1 MNLRDSIKKLPFVGE
16 SRQEKYKKLGIE
28 TIEDLL
34 RFQPRDFVDL
44 RNPLKIEE
52 TYHLPRGTKVAIWA
66 KVEKL
71 SFTRT
76 PRRGVF
82 VVKAKI
88 ADGTGSIESIWFNQR
103 YLASFLKESDQYLFY
118 GTLGFDFSNKKI
130 SLQSPK
136 ILPKPDI
143 YITYPQT
150 RGLSSRQIS
159 QSIKLALES
168 GYQLE
173 EYLPRYVLEKFDLV
187 DIKQASNKMHFPQND
202 DDLITSRAR
211 FDFENI
217 FKFICQNII
226 QNKQKDKKRAFKIES
241 SRTDLSEII
250 ANLPF
255 QLTEDQK
262 QSIDEILSDFKLS
275 HPMNRLLQGDVGCGK
290 TAVAFVGA
298 YFAIKAGFQVIYL
311 APTEIL
317 ASQQYN
323 SAQKFFENFDFKLS
337 LVTGKSKGENRDADL
352 VIGTHAILN
361 RDIDFE
367 KVALVIIDEQHRFG
381 VEQRAR
387 LIDEGRAHLLSL
399 SATPIP
405 RTIGHLLFGN
415 LSISQI
421 KSKPLGRKK
430 IKTFVVPDQ
439 KRNDAF
445 LFVNDLIEQGQQAFI
460 ICPLIEGGGEKS
472 DSLFE
477 FDEVQS
483 IKKQVED
490 LKETCLGL
498 RKVESLNG
506 KMKSAEKERIMADF
520 RSGKIDVLVST
531 SVVEVG
537 IDVPNA
543 TVMMVEGADRFGLAQ
558 LHQFRGRVG
567 RNSMQSYCFL
577 FTTALS
583 SGDVAGRLKAFVR
596 TDDGFELSK
605 IDLKLRG
612 LGKMFGLEQSGFG
625 DFNPEWL
632 NNENRLKKIK
642 ALAERTVSEIDK
654 FEVFKRKLSDEI
666 QIAHLE

>member
-52 TYHLPRGTKVAIWA
+52 VYHLPRGTKVAIWA
-66 KVEKL
+66 KIEKL

-103 YLASFLKESDQYLFY
+103 YLASFFKESDQYLFY

-187 DIKQASNKMHFPQND
+187 DIKQASNKMHFPQNEG
-202 DDLITSRAR
+202 DLITSRAR

-226 QNKQKDKKRAFKIES
+226 QNKQKNKKVAFKVDS
-241 SRTDLSEII
+241 DRSDLGRII
-250 ANLPF
+250 ADLPF

-262 QSIDEILSDFKLS
+262 QSIDEILSDFRLS
-275 HPMNRLLQGDVGCGK
+275 HPMNRLLQGDVGSGK
-290 TAVAFVGA
+290 TIVSFIAA

-317 ASQQYN
+317 ANQQFS
-323 SAQKFFENFDFKLS
+323 SAEKFFEKFGFTLS
-337 LVTGKSKGENRDADL
+337 LITGKSKNDNLEADL
-352 VIGTHAILN
+352 IVGTHAILN
-361 RDIDFE
+361 RDINFE

-405 RTIGHLLFGN
+405 RTVGHLLFGN

-421 KSKPLGRKK
+421 KSKPSGRKK
-430 IKTFVVPDQ
+430 TKTFVVPER

-445 LFVNDLIEQGQQAFI
+445 LFVDKLIEQGQQAFI
-460 ICPLIEGGGEKS
+460 ICPLIEESGS
-472 DSLFE
+472 ADTLFE
-477 FDEVQS
+477 FDEVKS
-483 IKKQVED
+483 IKRQVED
-490 LKETCLGL
+490 LRETCLGL
-498 RKVESLNG
+498 RKIESLNG
-506 KMKSAEKERIMADF
+506 KMKSQEKERVMADF
-520 RSGKIDVLVST
+520 RSGKTDILVST

-543 TVMMVEGADRFGLAQ
+543 TVMMIEGADRFGLAQ

-567 RNSMQSYCFL
+567 RNELQSYCFL
-577 FTTALS
+577 FTNSLDS
-583 SGDVAGRLKAFVR
+583 EGVSKRLKAFVR

-605 IDLKLRG
+605 TDLKLRG
-612 LGKMFGLEQSGFG
+612 FGKMFGLEQSGFG
-625 DFNPEWL
+625 EFNPAWL
-632 NNENRLKKIK
+632 NDEDRLKKIN
-642 ALAERTVSEIDK
+642 AFAEKTIEEIDK
-654 FEVFKRKLSDEI
+654 YKTFKQKLSDEMA
-666 QIAHLE
+666 IAHLE